1 MCKVFFDVP
10 FFVRNVVITNLV
22 DELVIKFPSWN
33 HFLSYIVLFRTS
45 NSNQAELPSRS
56 TKLLLLKWSIFNTSG
71 IVISVNF
78 SFTDTYIYEQT
89 SLLTYSLISIN
100 NQMLYIV
107 EYLSLYT
114 IVLSHDIY
122 QYYKSFNSGMIIP

>member
-1 MCKVFFDVP
+1 MCKVVFDVP

-114 IVLSHDIY
+114 IVL
-122 QYYKSFNSGMIIP
+122 

>member
-22 DELVIKFPSWN
+22 DQLVIKFPSWN
-33 HFLSYIVLFRTS
+33 LFLSYIVLFRTS

-71 IVISVNF
+71 IVISVKF

-114 IVLSHDIY
+114 IVL
-122 QYYKSFNSGMIIP
+122 